1 MGAEGGVG
9 EGTSGTGG
17 AGAELERRKLPLG
30 SWKGSWKYEL
40 EGRVGVG
47 CGNRELEGDL
57 ERAVRGA

>member
-17 AGAELERRKLPLG
+17 ARAELERRKLPL
-30 SWKGSWKYEL
+30 GSWKYEL

-57 ERAVRGA
+57 QRAVRGA